1 MYKNTNESIKDRMI
15 SAVQSAQAFLYKPNT
30 ESKKSTIQRAAQNYR
45 MQLTKHKNY
54 DQIHQSQA

>member
-15 SAVQSAQAFLYKPNT
+15 SAVQSAQAFLYKPNI

-45 MQLTKHKNY
+45 AQLSK
-54 DQIHQSQA
+54 